1 MPNTT
6 TILLCG
12 VGGQGTILAA
22 DVIARCA
29 IAAGDDVKLSEI
41 HGMSQRGGS
50 VSTVVRI
57 GSEVSSMVADLG
69 TADFLLSFET
79 TEGLR
84 NLPFLA
90 TNGCALVNDE
100 SIKTMTVVSGAQ
112 KMPERPRKTLK
123 EHGAHVLPADLLAA
137 QAGTAKAA
145 NIVLIGALAQ
155 FMPYPDELWIDV
167 IKSRVPEKFVDINI
181 TAFHAGKTWVES
193 HLSPDEIHRYHR

>member
-1 MPNTT
+1 MNSTI

-57 GSEVSSMVADLG
+57 GSDVSSMVADLG
-69 TADFLLSFET
+69 ATDFLLSFET

-90 TNGCALVNDE
+90 KDGCALINDE
-100 SIKTMTVVSGAQ
+100 IIKTMTVVSGAQ
-112 KMPERPRKTLK
+112 SMPEKPRKTLTD
-123 EHGAHVLPADLLAA
+123 HGAFVMPADLLAK

-145 NIVLIGALAQ
+145 NIVLIGALSQ
-155 FMPYPDELWIDV
+155 FLPYSDETWIQ
-167 IKSRVPEKFVDINI
+167 IIENRVPEKFKDINI
-181 TAFHAGKTWVES
+181 AAFHAGKAWVLS
-193 HLSPDEIHRYHR
+193 HITSEEIHRYRK